1 MFYFG
6 IPQYS
11 GICCDKITTKIPMAF
26 VEPLVKVQDEEVRSV
41 GAKAAF

>member
-11 GICCDKITTKIPMAF
+11 GIRRDKITTKIPIAF
-26 VEPLVKVQDEEVRSV
+26 VEPLVKVQDEKVRSV